1 MTIAEL
7 TPTGRKTH
15 RHLRLSLVFVV
26 FTLLASVVVQSV
38 VVSWEPF
45 TVGWQVLPSISHY
58 FYTPMRSIFTGALI
72 AASLALFAL
81 SGRGPAPTLLDI
93 AALFAPLIAI
103 IPTGINA
110 EHPIG
115 DLTCPGTDDCVPEQ
129 FLDDARLG
137 VAVYVIVV
145 IVVVFT
151 MMWVRWYKEITTP
164 SAPLVSIIA
173 GVTAVVFAAFT
184 FIPGLNDAFP
194 LNFWPVPQSLHFLA
208 TLLFFGTFAA
218 VPILHA
224 RGKADPT
231 ETPPKPWQQ
240 IFYRCIAGLMIAD
253 LVMLFAAFFF
263 RNSLGDFPL
272 VLIGEA
278 IALCLFAAFWWVQT
292 LQRWNDENPPTVTTI
307 D

>member
-1 MTIAEL
+1 MTTAAL

-15 RHLRLSLVFVV
+15 RYLRLSLVFVV
-26 FTLLASVVVQSV
+26 FTLLASVAVQSF

-58 FYTPMRSIFTGALI
+58 FYTPVRSIFTGALI
-72 AASLALFAL
+72 AASLALLAL

-110 EHPIG
+110 ERPIG
-115 DLTCPGTDDCVPEQ
+115 DLTCPGTDDCVPGQYLE
-129 FLDDARLG
+129 DARLG

-145 IVVVFT
+145 IVVVLT
-151 MMWVRWYKEITTP
+151 MMWIRKHQGITTP
-164 SAPLVSIIA
+164 SALLVSSIA
-173 GVTAVVFAAFT
+173 VVTAAVFAVFT
-184 FIPGLNDAFP
+184 FVPGLNDAFP
-194 LNFWPVPQSLHFLA
+194 LNFWPLPQSLHFLA

-224 RGKADPT
+224 RGVADPT
-231 ETPPKPWQQ
+231 EKTPELWQKV
-240 IFYRCIAGLMIAD
+240 FYRWVAGLMIAD
-253 LVMLFAAFFF
+253 LVMLVAAFVL
-263 RNSLGDFPL
+263 RNSLGGFPL

-278 IALCLFAAFWWVQT
+278 LALALFAAFWWVQT
-292 LQRWNDENPPTVTTI
+292 FQRWNDENPAGVTTV